1 MKNKLFNF
9 NTSTKLSLVNTFTL
23 TLLTGILYFLIP
35 YILNYP
41 KNTIDNDFQVQ
52 VVGIKYSMQFLILAC
67 VLIISIFLAFKFFY
81 RNLSIN
87 RIKENNEDAINK
99 LRKRCFNYP
108 YLFLLAQTI
117 IPSIICAVLLVL
129 FNTNIELLVRICIVI
144 FSISAIYSTISYMIG
159 KHYFE
164 RILIQTSSM
173 SSHQL
178 IGIRLNMNKKL
189 LVQTFPLFLYSAVI
203 MILISISIMT
213 TEKGDLLYHFYHEE
227 LFSTFSENNIYD
239 IEDIKKTLTSF
250 NLHSSEDEI
259 IMFSADS
266 GNVYYSKNPI
276 SDFLIQYTFN
286 YYEEMSGQCFEYYGQ
301 NSQASLIKVH
311 TNLGDYYVGIRF
323 FVFNS
328 STFIPFFIV
337 AIITILFNIFYI
349 YFIGHSL
356 SEDINAI
363 VTAMEDITNLDNT
376 LSADDLPITSNDEI
390 GDLTLQFN
398 AIQNLTKKHVQQ
410 IHANQDKMVEK
421 ERLASLGQMIG
432 GIAHNLKTPIMSIA
446 GAAEGLSDLTKE
458 YNSSIDDPEV
468 TSKDHHD
475 IAHDMD
481 TWIDK
486 IKTHTAYMS
495 DIITAV
501 KGQAVTLSE
510 NESDNFT
517 IEELIKRINILM
529 KHELKNAL
537 IDLNIDVKID
547 SSLVLNGN
555 VNSLVQVVNNLI
567 SNAIQSYNGKTNES
581 IDLVVDKDNSSIVIL
596 VADHGC
602 GMPNDVKDKLFKE
615 MITTKGKNGTG
626 LGLFMSYSTIRGHFN
641 GNMTFESEIN
651 KGTTFKIA
659 LPIM

>member
-1 MKNKLFNF
+1 MKNKLIKFS
-9 NTSTKLSLVNTFTL
+9 TPTKLSFVNTFTL
-23 TLLTGILYFLIP
+23 IILTCILYFLIP

-41 KNTIDNDFQVQ
+41 KNTIDNNFQVQ
-52 VVGIKYSMQFLILAC
+52 VVGIKYSMQFLILSC
-67 VLIISIFLAFKFFY
+67 VLSISLFLAFKFFY
-81 RNLSIN
+81 RNLYIN
-87 RIKENNEDAINK
+87 RNKENNEDDINE

-108 YLFLLAQTI
+108 YLFLIAQTI
-117 IPSIICAVLLVL
+117 IPPIICAVLLIL
-129 FNTNIELLVRICIVI
+129 FNTNLELLVRICIVI

-189 LVQTFPLFLYSAVI
+189 LAQTFPLFLYSAVI

-227 LFSTFSENNIYD
+227 LFSTFSENTIYD
-239 IEDIKKTLTSF
+239 IEDVQKTLTAF

-259 IMFSADS
+259 IMFSANNGD
-266 GNVYYSKNPI
+266 VYYSKNPI
-276 SDFLIQYTFN
+276 SNFLIQYTFN
-286 YYEEMSGQCFEYYGQ
+286 YYEEMNGQCFEYYGQ

-323 FVFNS
+323 FVFNNG
-328 STFIPFFIV
+328 TFTPFFIV

-349 YFIGHSL
+349 YFIGQSL

-363 VTAMEDITNLDNT
+363 VSAMKDITNLDNT

-398 AIQNLTKKHVQQ
+398 EIQNLTKKHVQQ
-410 IHANQDKMVEK
+410 IHANQDKMIEK
-421 ERLASLGQMIG
+421 ERLASLGQLVG

-458 YNSSIDDPEV
+458 YDSSIDDPEV
-468 TSKDHHD
+468 TSIDHHD
-475 IAHDMD
+475 IARDMSE
-481 TWIDK
+481 WIEK
-486 IKTHTAYMS
+486 IKTHTSYMS

-510 NESDNFT
+510 DEQDNFT
-517 IEELIKRINILM
+517 VEELIKRINILM
-529 KHELKNAL
+529 RHELKNAL
-537 IDLNIDVKID
+537 IDLNVNNNIESDF
-547 SSLVLNGN
+547 VLKGN

-567 SNAIQSYNGKTNES
+567 SNAIQAYDGRVNEI
-581 IDLVVDKDNSSIVIL
+581 IDLIVKMDNSSIIISVRDYGI
-596 VADHGC
+596 
-602 GMPNDVKDKLFKE
+602 GMKQEVKDKLFKE

-641 GNMTFESEIN
+641 GNITFESELG
-651 KGTTFKIA
+651 KGTTFNVI
-659 LPIM
+659 LPL

>member
-1 MKNKLFNF
+1 MKNKLIKFS
-9 NTSTKLSLVNTFTL
+9 TPTKLSFVNTFTL
-23 TLLTGILYFLIP
+23 IILTCILYFLIP

-41 KNTIDNDFQVQ
+41 KNTIDNNFQVQ
-52 VVGIKYSMQFLILAC
+52 VVGIKYSMQFLILSC
-67 VLIISIFLAFKFFY
+67 VLSISLFLAFKFFY
-81 RNLSIN
+81 RNLYIN
-87 RIKENNEDAINK
+87 RNKENNEDDINE

-108 YLFLLAQTI
+108 YLFLIAQTI
-117 IPSIICAVLLVL
+117 IPPIICAVLLIL
-129 FNTNIELLVRICIVI
+129 FNTNLELLVRICIVI

-189 LVQTFPLFLYSAVI
+189 LAQTFPLFLYSAVI

-227 LFSTFSENNIYD
+227 LFSTFSENTIYD
-239 IEDIKKTLTSF
+239 IEDVQKTLTAF

-259 IMFSADS
+259 IMFSANN
-266 GNVYYSKNPI
+266 GEVYYSKNPI
-276 SDFLIQYTFN
+276 SNFLIQYTFN
-286 YYEEMSGQCFEYYGQ
+286 YYEEMNGQCFEYYGQ

-323 FVFNS
+323 FVFNNG
-328 STFIPFFIV
+328 TFTPFFIV

-349 YFIGHSL
+349 YFIGQSL

-363 VTAMEDITNLDNT
+363 VSAMKDITNLDNT

-398 AIQNLTKKHVQQ
+398 EIQNLTKKHVQQ
-410 IHANQDKMVEK
+410 IHANQDKMIEK
-421 ERLASLGQMIG
+421 ERLASLGQLVG

-458 YNSSIDDPEV
+458 YDSSIDDPEV
-468 TSKDHHD
+468 TSIDHHD
-475 IAHDMD
+475 IARDMSE
-481 TWIDK
+481 WIEK
-486 IKTHTAYMS
+486 IKTHTSYMS

-510 NESDNFT
+510 DEQDNFT
-517 IEELIKRINILM
+517 VEELIKRINILM
-529 KHELKNAL
+529 RHELKNAL
-537 IDLNIDVKID
+537 IDLNVNNNIESDF
-547 SSLVLNGN
+547 VLKGN

-567 SNAIQSYNGKTNES
+567 SNAIQAYDGRVNEI
-581 IDLVVDKDNSSIVIL
+581 IDLIVKMDNSSIIISVRDYGI
-596 VADHGC
+596 
-602 GMPNDVKDKLFKE
+602 GMKQEVKDKLFKE

-641 GNMTFESEIN
+641 GNITFESELG
-651 KGTTFKIA
+651 KGTTFNVI
-659 LPIM
+659 LPL

>member
-23 TLLTGILYFLIP
+23 MLLTGILYFLIP

-67 VLIISIFLAFKFFY
+67 VLTISIFLAFKFFY
-81 RNLSIN
+81 RNLSMN
-87 RIKENNEDAINK
+87 RVKENNEDTINK

-117 IPSIICAVLLVL
+117 VPPIICAILLVL
-129 FNTNIELLVRICIVI
+129 FNTNIELLIRICIVI

-173 SSHQL
+173 SSRKL

-189 LVQTFPLFLYSAVI
+189 LIQTFPLFLYSSVI

-239 IEDIKKTLTSF
+239 IEDIKRTLTSF
-250 NLHSSEDEI
+250 NLHSLEDEI

-286 YYEEMSGQCFEYYGQ
+286 YYEVMNGQCFEYYGQ

-323 FVFNS
+323 FVFNNG
-328 STFIPFFIV
+328 TFTPFFIV

-421 ERLASLGQMIG
+421 ECLASLGQMIG

-446 GAAEGLSDLTKE
+446 GAAEGLSDLVKE

-486 IKTHTAYMS
+486 IKTHTSYMS

-510 NESDNFT
+510 SESNSFT
-517 IEELIKRINILM
+517 VEELLKRINILM

-547 SSLVLNGN
+547 YSVVLNGN

-581 IDLVVDKDNSSIVIL
+581 IDLVVDKNGSSIVIL

-602 GMPNDVKDKLFKE
+602 GMPQEVKDKLFKE

-651 KGTTFKIA
+651 KGTTFKIV
-659 LPIM
+659 LPII

>member
-1 MKNKLFNF
+1 
-9 NTSTKLSLVNTFTL
+9 
-23 TLLTGILYFLIP
+23 
-35 YILNYP
+35 
-41 KNTIDNDFQVQ
+41 
-52 VVGIKYSMQFLILAC
+52 MQFLILSC
-67 VLIISIFLAFKFFY
+67 VLSISLFLAFKFFY
-81 RNLSIN
+81 RNLYIN
-87 RIKENNEDAINK
+87 RNKENNEDDINE

-108 YLFLLAQTI
+108 YLFLIAQTI
-117 IPSIICAVLLVL
+117 IPPIICAVLLIL
-129 FNTNIELLVRICIVI
+129 FNTNLELLVRICIVI

-189 LVQTFPLFLYSAVI
+189 LAQTFPLFLYSAVI

-227 LFSTFSENNIYD
+227 LFSTFSENTIYD
-239 IEDIKKTLTSF
+239 IEDVQKTLTAF

-259 IMFSADS
+259 IMFSANN
-266 GNVYYSKNPI
+266 GEVYYSKNPI
-276 SDFLIQYTFN
+276 SNFLIQYTFN
-286 YYEEMSGQCFEYYGQ
+286 YYEEMNGQCFEYYGQ

-323 FVFNS
+323 FVFNNG
-328 STFIPFFIV
+328 TFTPFFIV

-349 YFIGHSL
+349 YFIGQSL

-363 VTAMEDITNLDNT
+363 VSAMKDITNLDNT

-398 AIQNLTKKHVQQ
+398 EIQNLTKKHVQQ
-410 IHANQDKMVEK
+410 IHANQDKMIEK
-421 ERLASLGQMIG
+421 ERLASLGQLVG

-458 YNSSIDDPEV
+458 YDSSIDDPEV
-468 TSKDHHD
+468 TSIDHHD
-475 IAHDMD
+475 IARDMSE
-481 TWIDK
+481 WIEK
-486 IKTHTAYMS
+486 IKTHTSYMS

-510 NESDNFT
+510 DEQDNFT
-517 IEELIKRINILM
+517 VEELIKRINILM
-529 KHELKNAL
+529 RHELKNAL
-537 IDLNIDVKID
+537 IDLNVNNNIESDF
-547 SSLVLNGN
+547 VLKGN

-567 SNAIQSYNGKTNES
+567 SNAIQAYDGRVNEI
-581 IDLVVDKDNSSIVIL
+581 IDLIVKMDNSSIIISVRDYGI
-596 VADHGC
+596 
-602 GMPNDVKDKLFKE
+602 GMKQEVKDKLFKE

-641 GNMTFESEIN
+641 GNITFESELG
-651 KGTTFKIA
+651 KGTTFNVI
-659 LPIM
+659 LPL

>member
-1 MKNKLFNF
+1 MKNKLIIFS
-9 NTSTKLSLVNTFTL
+9 TPTKLSFVNTFTL
-23 TLLTGILYFLIP
+23 IILTCILYFLIP

-41 KNTIDNDFQVQ
+41 KNTIDNNFQVQ
-52 VVGIKYSMQFLILAC
+52 VVGIKYSMQFLILSC
-67 VLIISIFLAFKFFY
+67 VLSISLFLAFKFFY
-81 RNLSIN
+81 RNLYIN
-87 RIKENNEDAINK
+87 RNKENNEDDINE

-108 YLFLLAQTI
+108 YLFLIAQTI
-117 IPSIICAVLLVL
+117 IPPIICAVLLIL
-129 FNTNIELLVRICIVI
+129 FNTNLELLVRICIVI

-189 LVQTFPLFLYSAVI
+189 LAQTFPLFLYSAVI

-227 LFSTFSENNIYD
+227 LFSTFSENTIYD
-239 IEDIKKTLTSF
+239 IEDVQKTLTAF

-259 IMFSADS
+259 IMFSANNGD
-266 GNVYYSKNPI
+266 VYYSKNPI
-276 SDFLIQYTFN
+276 SNFLIQYTFN
-286 YYEEMSGQCFEYYGQ
+286 YYEEMNGQCFEYYGQ

-323 FVFNS
+323 FVFNNG
-328 STFIPFFIV
+328 TFTPFFIV

-349 YFIGHSL
+349 YFIGQSL

-363 VTAMEDITNLDNT
+363 VSAMKDITNLDNT

-398 AIQNLTKKHVQQ
+398 EIQNLTKKHVQQ
-410 IHANQDKMVEK
+410 IHANQDKMIEK
-421 ERLASLGQMIG
+421 ERLASLGQLVG

-458 YNSSIDDPEV
+458 YDSSIDDPEV
-468 TSKDHHD
+468 TSIDHHD
-475 IAHDMD
+475 IARDMSE
-481 TWIDK
+481 WIEK
-486 IKTHTAYMS
+486 IKTHTSYMS

-510 NESDNFT
+510 DEQDNFT
-517 IEELIKRINILM
+517 VEELIKRINILM
-529 KHELKNAL
+529 RHELKNAL
-537 IDLNIDVKID
+537 IDLNVNNNIESDF
-547 SSLVLNGN
+547 VLKGN

-567 SNAIQSYNGKTNES
+567 SNAIQAYDGRVNEI
-581 IDLVVDKDNSSIVIL
+581 IDLIVKMDNSSIIISVRDYGI
-596 VADHGC
+596 
-602 GMPNDVKDKLFKE
+602 GMKQEVKDKLFKE

-641 GNMTFESEIN
+641 GNITFESELG
-651 KGTTFKIA
+651 KGTTFNVI
-659 LPIM
+659 LPL